1 MKNQSVEEMTPEE
14 YREKLKQIFNEITDI
29 RALRFF
35 YKFVAGMVANT
46 PCIFEKGEE

>member
-1 MKNQSVEEMTPEE
+1 MKNQSIEEMTSEE
-14 YREKLKQIFNEITDI
+14 YREKLNQIFNEITDI

-35 YKFVAGMVANT
+35 YKFVSGMVVNA